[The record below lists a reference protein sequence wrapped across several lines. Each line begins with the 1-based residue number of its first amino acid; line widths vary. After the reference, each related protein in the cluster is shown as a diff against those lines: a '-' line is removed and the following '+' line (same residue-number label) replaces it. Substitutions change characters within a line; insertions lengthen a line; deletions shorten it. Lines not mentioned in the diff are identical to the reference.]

1 VAHGSASV
9 GGAIP
14 QSKCVRAESVRYK
27 SEILPIPECQI
38 SAIAPTAVL
47 CPSQAP
53 QHIVRSVPVPTLI
66 CGPANHSDHLRPY
79 DTSPAAADCSAT
91 FSHKTSNRPIR
102 ISTRR
107 STKSSSHTTERRLGW
122 EPTPVEGGTAGG
134 VGDSEQEGERARSSQ
149 LVVELPLS
157 RVLRRPASARGCC
170 GMSARQLTWM
180 HRGLPLHA
188 TFDPLDVRLGHSAS
202 STASARAAVAD
213 APRLARRCV
222 ANVILGQRVHVV
234 RDPVDPS
241 SGRWQD
247 SDALAFETQALA
259 LESRQDGF
267 VEGVTNEAYQSLP
280 RVGLGVI

>member
-9 GGAIP
+9 GGAVP
-14 QSKCVRAESVRYK
+14 QSKCVRAESVRYE

-53 QHIVRSVPVPTLI
+53 QHIVRLPGPTLI
-66 CGPANHSDHLRPY
+66 CGTANHSDHLRPY

-107 STKSSSHTTERRLGW
+107 STKSSSHTTERLGLGADA
-122 EPTPVEGGTAGG
+122 VERGAAGG
-134 VGDSEQEGERARSSQ
+134 VGDSEQEGRACLEPQ
-149 LVVELPLS
+149 LVVELLLS

-170 GMSARQLTWM
+170 GMSARQLTPM

-213 APRLARRCV
+213 APGLARRCV
-222 ANVILGQRVHVV
+222 ADVN
-234 RDPVDPS
+234 
-241 SGRWQD
+241 
-247 SDALAFETQALA
+247 
-259 LESRQDGF
+259 SRP
-267 VEGVTNEAYQSLP
+267 ARP
-280 RVGLGVI
+280 CCP